1 MERKWKK
8 ALMVEGDA
16 WGYAIAEGRKDRCEA
31 RVRVKETVGA
41 RQIVGERARVSAVIV
56 GAVSGIEGAGGKRSR
71 RRGKGER

>member
-41 RQIVGERARVSAVIV
+41 RQIGRRKSEGERSDC
-56 GAVSGIEGAGGKRSR
+56 GGS
-71 RRGKGER
+71 EWH